1 MAKSNSEKFGG
12 PRTVKK
18 LKILAGY
25 LNAYTTALKDQP
37 SKDRPFTLVY
47 IDAFAGDGRVRL
59 LLDEE
64 GPGFITGSPQIAL
77 NVEDKPFDKLYF
89 NELNSEMFKR
99 LKNLKRAYP
108 DRDIHIFNRDANE
121 FTQSVLKRID
131 WVSHRGVIFLDPFAT
146 EVRWETMEQIAHCN
160 ALDTWVL
167 FPVGA
172 VARLMP
178 RSKEPGDVDAHWT
191 DRLNTI
197 FGDDDW
203 NRAYQEQEKIQGTLA
218 IDDFTARERGVKLIT
233 KIYKDKLASLFRE
246 RLLGQSRT
254 LLGQNNA
261 PLFEF
266 IFCSGSDSEKSVT
279 LSHKIA
285 KHIINQI

>member
-25 LNAYTTALKDQP
+25 LNAYTTALKNQP
-37 SKDRPFTLVY
+37 SKDSPFTLVY

-64 GPGFITGSPQIAL
+64 GPGFITGSPRIAL
-77 NVEDKPFDKLYF
+77 DVKDKPFDKLYF
-89 NELNSEMFKR
+89 NELNRKMFRR
-99 LKNLKRAYP
+99 LKDLKRVYP
-108 DRDIHIFNRDANE
+108 DRVHIFNRDANE
-121 FTQSVLKRID
+121 FTQSVLTQINWR
-131 WVSHRGVIFLDPFAT
+131 SHRGVIFLDPFAT
-146 EVRWETMEQIAHCN
+146 QVRWETMEQIAHCN

-167 FPVGA
+167 FPVSA

-191 DRLNTI
+191 DRLNII

-203 NRAYQEQEKIQGTLA
+203 NRAYQEREKIQGTLP

-266 IFCSGSDSEKSVT
+266 IFCAGNPNGIKPAHGVAKY
-279 LSHKIA
+279 LINKI
-285 KHIINQI
+285 